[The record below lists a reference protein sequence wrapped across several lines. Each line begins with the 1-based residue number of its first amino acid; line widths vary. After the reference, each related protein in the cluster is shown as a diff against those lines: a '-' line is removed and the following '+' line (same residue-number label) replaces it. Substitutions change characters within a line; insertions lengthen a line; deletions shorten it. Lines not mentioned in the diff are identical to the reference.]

1 MSDTSTAYDAPSS
14 IPKPKWRP
22 IIQAGLVGNIMEWY
36 DFAVYGYFASIIGT
50 QFFPSE
56 DPAVSLIAAFGAFAA
71 GFLMRPIGGILFGR
85 IGDVYGRKRVLTLS
99 VLSMAIPTVLIGLM
113 PNYAAI
119 GIMAPIM
126 IVVLRMIQ
134 GLSVGGEY
142 TSSVVFM
149 IEKAPKNRR
158 SFFAM
163 WSIWGAIFGIMLGS
177 GIGAAA
183 AAIFGAEALADWG
196 WRVPFLLGALVALTC
211 FLVRRAIHA
220 EEQNIGSETPVRDT
234 FFMHL
239 GDVFK
244 VIMLDI
250 GYAVTFYVAFVYL
263 VTYLKVIDKLP
274 EEEALNINTGS
285 MIILLLLIP
294 ITAILAD
301 RFGRRPIIILGY
313 LFLSLGAVPFFE
325 MIHSAETINMFL
337 GQLGFVFGFA
347 CLTSALTVAN
357 VDMLPASV
365 RCTSYAVAY
374 NAAVGLFGGLTPLI
388 VTWLITET
396 GDPVVP
402 AFWVAGTTGFSLL
415 VAIFV
420 YKETRPRHFAK

>member
-1 MSDTSTAYDAPSS
+1 MPIS
-14 IPKPKWRP
+14 KWRSV
-22 IIQAGLVGNIMEWY
+22 IMAGLVGNIMEWY
-36 DFAVYGYFASIIGT
+36 DFAVYGYFASIIGA

-56 DPAVSLIAAFGAFAA
+56 NPAVSLISAFGAFAA

-85 IGDVYGRKRVLTLS
+85 IGDVFGRKRVLTLS

-119 GIMAPIM
+119 GIAAPIL
-126 IVVLRMIQ
+126 IVILRMIQ

-149 IEKAPKNRR
+149 VEKAPENRR

-163 WSIWGAIFGIMLGS
+163 WSLWGAIFGIMLGS
-177 GIGAAA
+177 GIGAGAA
-183 AAIFGAEALADWG
+183 AVFGSEALADWG

-211 FLVRRAIHA
+211 YLVRRAIHA

-234 FFMHL
+234 FFTHY
-239 GDVFK
+239 GDVIK
-244 VIMLDI
+244 VILLDI

-294 ITAILAD
+294 ITSILSD
-301 RFGRRPIIILGY
+301 RFGRKPIIILGY
-313 LFLSLGAVPFFE
+313 MVLCFGAVPFFE
-325 MIHSAETINMFL
+325 MIHSAETMLIFL

-347 CLTSALTVAN
+347 CISSSVTVAN
-357 VDMLPASV
+357 VEMLPASV
-365 RCTSYAVAY
+365 RCTSYAVSY
-374 NAAVGLFGGLTPLI
+374 NIAVGLFGGLTPLI
-388 VTWLITET
+388 VTWLITTT

-402 AFWVAGTTGFSLL
+402 AYWVAGTTGLSLL

-420 YKETRPRHFAK
+420 YKETRHRHFAK